1 MIDNRH
7 ERRSAARHS
16 GSGAKALQRLPRSRI
31 AVIMLALLALTIQ
44 MLAVQSHI
52 HRPQASENV
61 LSDRSIVHLAGAGAG
76 QSSRVQH
83 HKYPDDQDPSKC
95 PFCQQL
101 GHSAQFVAST
111 VVLVS
116 IRCCISVVFIAFSE
130 SARALCA
137 VRHSWQSRAPPQ
149 K

>member
-1 MIDNRH
+1 MFDNRH
-7 ERRSAARHS
+7 ERRSAARNTAT
-16 GSGAKALQRLPRSRI
+16 GAKALRALPCSRVV
-31 AVIMLALLALTIQ
+31 VIVLALMALSIQ

-52 HRPQASENV
+52 HRPGASENV
-61 LSDRSIVHLAGAGAG
+61 LSDSAIGHAAGAGAG
-76 QSSRVQH
+76 DFSRVQH

-101 GHSAQFVAST
+101 GHSGQFVAST
-111 VVLVS
+111 VVLIS
-116 IRCCISVVFIAFSE
+116 IRCCVSVVFVAFSE

-149 K
+149 E

>member
-7 ERRSAARHS
+7 ERRSAARNP
-16 GSGAKALQRLPRSRI
+16 GAGAKALQRMPYSRV
-31 AVIMLALLALTIQ
+31 AVLVLALLALTIQ
-44 MLAVQSHI
+44 MLAVQSHV
-52 HRPQASENV
+52 HRPLAAEYV
-61 LSDRSIVHLAGAGAG
+61 LSDGLTGHIAGAGSG
-76 QSSRVQH
+76 HSSPVQH

-101 GHSAQFVAST
+101 GHSGQFVAST
-111 VVLVS
+111 VVLIS
-116 IRCCISVVFIAFSE
+116 IRCCVSVVFIAFSE